1 MIIAELLE
9 NLRQFPQDLDIHVM
23 ADHQS
28 DLVDIASV
36 HLITK
41 PFTDEP
47 FVVIEVQHQSGAIE
61 NRDSELQNPQH
72 AKDDAQEGS
81 DSPSTPKR

>member
-1 MIIAELLE
+1 MNIAELIE
-9 NLRQFPQDLDIHVM
+9 KLRQFPQELEVHVM
-23 ADHQS
+23 AHLDS

-47 FVVIEVQHQSGAIE
+47 FVVIEVERSGE
-61 NRDSELQNPQH
+61 PQH
-72 AKDDAQEGS
+72 PEDTEDAAPEDG
-81 DSPSTPKR
+81 DSPPTSTH

>member
-1 MIIAELLE
+1 MIVAELLE

-41 PFTDEP
+41 PFADEP
-47 FVVIEVQHQSGAIE
+47 FVVIEVQHQSRAIE
-61 NRDSELQNPQH
+61 NRASEPQNPQD
-72 AKDDAQEGS
+72 AKDDAQENS
-81 DSPSTPKR
+81 DSPATPKQ